1 MTIHKVPLTVGY
13 RRDKVMGYITLD
25 TEIEQIM
32 LKGGMFVLSPSIMRP
47 MRIGDESL
55 GGEIIEIT
63 LLPLPAS
70 EGG

>member
-13 RRDKVMGYITLD
+13 RKDKIVGHITID
-25 TEIEQIM
+25 PEIEAIM
-32 LKGGMFVLSPSIMRP
+32 LKGGMFVLAPSIMRP
-47 MRIGDESL
+47 MNRND
-55 GGEIIEIT
+55 EIIEMT

>member
-13 RRDKVMGYITLD
+13 RHNKIIGHITLD
-25 TEIEQIM
+25 TEIENIM
-32 LKGGMFVLSPSIMRP
+32 LMGGMFVITPSIVERVK
-47 MRIGDESL
+47 RN
-55 GGEIIEIT
+55 EIIEIT